1 MKVIGNVV
9 NTDVVVFSRWR
20 LQMWFLPLQTLRSI
34 LRFNHLNCENGYAQF
49 LRSHYFYSQISQ
61 LLR

>member
-34 LRFNHLNCENGYAQF
+34 L
-49 LRSHYFYSQISQ
+49 
-61 LLR
+61 